1 MKTDNFPKTHQFFSN
16 SGDDTPLAMLLG
28 KENVAVSNAEVW
40 RKQRRIMNPAFHR
53 SRPIKTFGSVM
64 PFLFSAIDENP
75 DKVMISKQIKG
86 FTLDALGLSVF
97 GFDFQSL
104 RGDPQ
109 NWADTYHTVMSN
121 IFNPMSSLLIRFSFI
136 WRLISTKFVQIQK
149 ATDRLLSMMENLA
162 DEKRRQ
168 ILNGE
173 MEDLADQEKDLL
185 TMMIEAD
192 IEEGT
197 KTTTT
202 QLRQNI
208 AFFLFAG
215 HDTTANAIS
224 LCIYN
229 LAKNPDI
236 QQKLREEVSGILGN
250 DPTVDTV
257 PTLDDLKQMTYL
269 DLVIKENLRRSGPVD
284 RIVSRDATEDFIING
299 THIPKGTQ
307 LNIDIGSLHFNPKLW
322 HNPEEFIP
330 ERFAPGGENDSHEG
344 FAYLPFGHGARQC
357 IGMHF
362 SLIEQKVV
370 IAMLVKKYFIEVPK
384 DSIHYDDIK
393 FDMPMTISPES
404 LELKF
409 TKL

>member
-1 MKTDNFPKTHQFFSN
+1 
-16 SGDDTPLAMLLG
+16 
-28 KENVAVSNAEVW
+28 
-40 RKQRRIMNPAFHR
+40 
-53 SRPIKTFGSVM
+53 M

-97 GFDFQSL
+97 GELQCVGSYSSNRLMSFIRLGFDFQSL

-202 QLRQNI
+202 QLRVK
-208 AFFLFAG
+208 
-215 HDTTANAIS
+215 S
-224 LCIYN
+224 LY
-229 LAKNPDI
+229 
-236 QQKLREEVSGILGN
+236 Q
-250 DPTVDTV
+250 
-257 PTLDDLKQMTYL
+257 
-269 DLVIKENLRRSGPVD
+269 
-284 RIVSRDATEDFIING
+284 
-299 THIPKGTQ
+299 
-307 LNIDIGSLHFNPKLW
+307 
-322 HNPEEFIP
+322 
-330 ERFAPGGENDSHEG
+330 
-344 FAYLPFGHGARQC
+344 
-357 IGMHF
+357 
-362 SLIEQKVV
+362 
-370 IAMLVKKYFIEVPK
+370 
-384 DSIHYDDIK
+384 
-393 FDMPMTISPES
+393 
-404 LELKF
+404 
-409 TKL
+409 